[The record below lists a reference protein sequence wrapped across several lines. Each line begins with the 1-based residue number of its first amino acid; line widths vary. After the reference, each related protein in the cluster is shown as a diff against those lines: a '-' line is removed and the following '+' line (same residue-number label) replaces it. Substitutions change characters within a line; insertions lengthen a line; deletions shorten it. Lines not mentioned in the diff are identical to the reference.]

1 MILRRSNSP
10 ALTRHAQA
18 IQCIV
23 QNLLLKLR
31 AYSFPNVEDKMFYSL
46 YETLI
51 IYPYLLIS
59 SLKPHFTWI

>member
-1 MILRRSNSP
+1 MILRGPIRQRSL
-10 ALTRHAQA
+10 ALVSAQD

-31 AYSFPNVEDKMFYSL
+31 AYLLYLSYHIYSS

-51 IYPYLLIS
+51 IYPYKLNLP
-59 SLKPHFTWI
+59 LKSHFTWI

>member
-1 MILRRSNSP
+1 MILRGPIRQRSL
-10 ALTRHAQA
+10 ALVSAQD

-31 AYSFPNVEDKMFYSL
+31 AYLLYLLYHIYSS

-51 IYPYLLIS
+51 IYPYKLNLP
-59 SLKPHFTWI
+59 LKSHFTWI

>member
-1 MILRRSNSP
+1 MILRGPIRQRSL
-10 ALTRHAQA
+10 ALVSAQD

-31 AYSFPNVEDKMFYSL
+31 AYLLYLLYHNYSL

-51 IYPYLLIS
+51 IYPYKLNLP
-59 SLKPHFTWI
+59 LKSHFT